1 MNTEPT
7 GCVALD
13 DVETWR
19 GWRIRK
25 YTYTNGEPLYDAE
38 AVEGRPYIGLTTQ
51 RSSVNGVK
59 NELLIE
65 HHHTLTKEDS

>member
-1 MNTEPT
+1 M
-7 GCVALD
+7 
-13 DVETWR
+13 TWKR
-19 GWRIRK
+19 G
-25 YTYTNGEPLYDAE
+25 EDDAE